1 MIKRIDRSVWLL
13 VPAIFMACESVDRNQ
28 ARINQLGPEADQT
41 AIVEYLLKAEREKN
55 ITEAL
60 SVHFPEMERAVA
72 YDIQNA
78 ILKAKEMAD
87 DRIGWKVGYSRVID
101 AGIAPDPIYGHMMAS
116 GLSELGVTVTASNYA
131 RGAPYIEAEIAFR
144 INRDLT
150 GPVVTRN
157 ELVDAIDG
165 VAPAVELVSGWVQA
179 AQGREHTRNHDI
191 AGNVTHVG
199 LVPGAKW
206 WSLDEVDFS
215 KVAVRVEIDG
225 LVEAEGHATLIMGED
240 PISSAVWLANEL
252 PKYGYLLRAGDIIIT
267 GTVLDPPRLEPGS
280 TARAVF
286 ETLGDIEISVATH

>member
-116 GLSELGVTVTASNYA
+116 GLSEL
-131 RGAPYIEAEIAFR
+131 
-144 INRDLT
+144 
-150 GPVVTRN
+150 
-157 ELVDAIDG
+157 
-165 VAPAVELVSGWVQA
+165 
-179 AQGREHTRNHDI
+179 
-191 AGNVTHVG
+191 
-199 LVPGAKW
+199 
-206 WSLDEVDFS
+206 
-215 KVAVRVEIDG
+215 
-225 LVEAEGHATLIMGED
+225 
-240 PISSAVWLANEL
+240 
-252 PKYGYLLRAGDIIIT
+252 
-267 GTVLDPPRLEPGS
+267 
-280 TARAVF
+280 
-286 ETLGDIEISVATH
+286 

>member
-1 MIKRIDRSVWLL
+1 MILL
-13 VPAIFMACESVDRNQ
+13 LLSALFMACESVDRNQ
-28 ARINQLGPEADQT
+28 ARSNQLGPEADQP

-60 SVHFPEMERAVA
+60 SIHFPGMSRTMA

-78 ILKAKEMAD
+78 ILKIKEITD
-87 DRIGWKVGYSRVID
+87 ERIGWKVGYSRVTE
-101 AGIAPDPIYGHMMAS
+101 AGATPDPVYGHMMES
-116 GLSELGVTVTASNYA
+116 GLGEPGVTVIAGNYA

-144 INRDLT
+144 VNRDLT
-150 GPVVTRN
+150 GPVVTRS

-165 VAPAVELVSGWVQA
+165 VAPAIELVSGWVQA
-179 AQGREHTRNHDI
+179 APGHEHTRNHDI

-206 WSLDEVDFS
+206 WPVDEVDFS

-225 LVEAEGHATLIMGED
+225 LTTAEGHATLIMGED
-240 PISSAVWLANEL
+240 PIASAVWLANEL
-252 PKYGYLLRAGDIIIT
+252 PKYGHHLRAGDIIIT
-267 GTVLDPPRLEPGS
+267 GTVLDPPRLERGS

-286 ETLGDIEISVATH
+286 ETLGDIEVSVAPR